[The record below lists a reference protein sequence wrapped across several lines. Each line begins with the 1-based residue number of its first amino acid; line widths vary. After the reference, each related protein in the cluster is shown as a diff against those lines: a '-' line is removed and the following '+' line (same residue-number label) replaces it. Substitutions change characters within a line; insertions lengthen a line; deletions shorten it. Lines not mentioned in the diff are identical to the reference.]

1 MVATVLERL
10 AGAVLVLWATAT
22 FTFVVQLFMP
32 GDRATMIINTQAG
45 NLQNPSPEEIATM
58 NARYGFDDSHLAQYL
73 HYLGDLARG
82 DLGVSYNQHQPVT
95 EIIAAQ
101 IGPTIVLT
109 VSALILAWLISLL
122 VTVLATGRDNVW
134 SRAATGFQIVT
145 AALPPYWIGTILLV
159 LLAVQAGIFPVE
171 GDTSVVGLILPALT
185 LAIPLS
191 GFLGQVTQDEFAR
204 VLEQPFVTSSRT
216 RGMGDLGVRLR
227 HVLRH
232 AVLPAVTLSGWAL
245 GALFS
250 GAVLI
255 EAVFSRPGIGGI
267 LVQATSGR
275 DIPLVTGVML
285 ASAVMYIVAN
295 LLVDVAYRYIDPRLR
310 TA

>member
-1 MVATVLERL
+1 MARRL
-10 AGAVLVLWATAT
+10 GGAVFVLWATAT

-45 NLQNPSPEEIATM
+45 NLQSPSAEQLAAL
-58 NARYGFDDSHLAQYL
+58 NARYGFDDSYLAQYVR
-73 HYLGDLARG
+73 YIGDLAQG
-82 DLGVSYNQHQPVT
+82 DLGISYNQHQPVT

-109 VSALILAWLISLL
+109 LSALVLAWLISLV
-122 VTVLATGRDNVW
+122 VTVLATGRDNAW

-145 AALPPYWIGTILLV
+145 AALPPYWIGTIFLV
-159 LLAVQAGIFPVE
+159 VLSVQLGIFPVE
-171 GDTSVVGLILPALT
+171 GSNTLVGTILPAFT

-191 GFLGQVTQDEFAR
+191 GFLGQITQDEFAR
-204 VLEQPFVTSSRT
+204 VLDQPFVTSSRT
-216 RGMGDLGVRLR
+216 RGIGDLGVRLK

-255 EAVFSRPGIGGI
+255 EVVFSRQGIGGV
-267 LVQATSGR
+267 LVQATNGR

-285 ASAVMYIVAN
+285 ASAAMYIVAN
-295 LLVDVAYRYIDPRLR
+295 LLVDIAYRFIDPRLKS
-310 TA
+310 A

>member
-1 MVATVLERL
+1 MVATVLKRL

-45 NLQNPSPEEIATM
+45 NLQNPSPEEIAAL
-58 NARYGFDDSHLAQYL
+58 NERYGFDDSYLTQYL

-109 VSALILAWLISLL
+109 VSALILAWVISLL

-159 LLAVQAGIFPVE
+159 LLAVQTGIFPVE
-171 GDTSVVGLILPALT
+171 GDTSVIGLILPALT

-191 GFLGQVTQDEFAR
+191 GFLGQVTQDEFSR
-204 VLEQPFVTSSRT
+204 VLDQPFVTSSRT
-216 RGMGDLGVRLR
+216 RGMGDLGVRLK

>member
-1 MVATVLERL
+1 MAATVLKRL

-45 NLQNPSPEEIATM
+45 NLQNPSPEEIATL
-58 NARYGFDDSHLAQYL
+58 NERYGFDDSYLTQYL

-109 VSALILAWLISLL
+109 VSALILAWVISLII
-122 VTVLATGRDNVW
+122 TVLATGRDNVW

-159 LLAVQAGIFPVE
+159 LLAVQTGIFPVE
-171 GDTSVVGLILPALT
+171 GDTSVIGLILPALT

-191 GFLGQVTQDEFAR
+191 GFLGQVTQDEFER

-295 LLVDVAYRYIDPRLR
+295 LLVDVAYRYVDPRLR